1 MVTGGGTLGEGVQL
15 WDFRDL
21 EQPVVQYNWGTTEN
35 GETLNPVVNCVKF
48 VPNQSLI
55 LAGCSD
61 DVISAKC
68 FDQNSGHVIE
78 EFPHAR
84 GNCFSL
90 DVASD
95 GSFCTFGDAD
105 GIVHFENICYD
116 Q

>member
-1 MVTGGGTLGEGVQL
+1 VVTGGGTLGEGVQL

-21 EQPVVQYNWGTTEN
+21 EHPVVQYNWGTTEN

-68 FDQNSGHVIE
+68 FDRDSGHIIE
-78 EFPHAR
+78 EFPHAQ